1 MVNSHQTKDFRLN
14 TNMLMNQL
22 RNDLNSS
29 LKKGEAQKV
38 STLRLLLSA
47 LSYEKIAKQ
56 RDLSE
61 EEIIAVL
68 KREVKKRQESIELY
82 RQGKREDLANKE
94 EQEQILIRTYL
105 PQDLSEEKIRER
117 VLFLVN
123 HLPET
128 EKKDFGK
135 AMQAVMVE
143 LKGKADGTLVS
154 KVVKE
159 ILDSE

>member
-1 MVNSHQTKDFRLN
+1 MILSK
-14 TNMLMNQL
+14 L
-22 RNDLNSS
+22 REDLNSA
-29 LKKGEAQKV
+29 LKKGESAKV

-56 RDLSE
+56 HDLSE
-61 EEIIAVL
+61 DEIIAVL
-68 KREVKKRQESIELY
+68 KREAKKRQESIELY

-123 HLPET
+123 HLPQT

-135 AMQAVMVE
+135 AMQAVMTE
-143 LKGKADGTLVS
+143 LRGKADGGLIS

-159 ILDSE
+159 VLSKK